1 VTKPY
6 VPFWYAIALAFIAVV
21 AISLS
26 GVAYTNHVQKQA
38 ERRSEAAR
46 IESERRAELVRI
58 ESDRRWC
65 SLLVDIGNSQRAV
78 PPKTESGIR
87 FAAEIDKL
95 RREFGCPE

>member
-1 VTKPY
+1 MTTPY
-6 VPFWYAIALAFIAVV
+6 VRFWYAIAVAFIAVV
-21 AISLS
+21 GIAGA
-26 GVAYTNHVQKQA
+26 GVGYTNHVQKQA
-38 ERRSEAAR
+38 EQ
-46 IESERRAELVRI
+46 RAELVRI

>member
-1 VTKPY
+1 VTTPY
-6 VPFWYAIALAFIAVV
+6 VRFWYAIAVAFIAVV
-21 AISLS
+21 GIAGA
-26 GVAYTNHVQKQA
+26 GVGYTNYVQKQA
-38 ERRSEAAR
+38 EQ
-46 IESERRAELVRI
+46 RAELVRI

-95 RREFGCPE
+95 RHEFGCQE